1 MKQLNLLAE
10 DSRLERLTELGDSL
24 VLANELVDWESF
36 RPILEEAFRVIPKA
50 PGGRPPLDRVMMFKG
65 MILQQWYDLSDD
77 KTEYAINDRL
87 SFQRFL
93 GLTLSDKVFDAKTI
107 WAFRE
112 HLKTTGVYDT
122 LFNKF
127 TEQMKSAGVI
137 TKTGTLVDATFVEVP
152 VQRNTREENKKI
164 KEDEIPEDWS
174 DNKKAQKDTDARWTK
189 KNNKNHYGYKNHAK
203 VDKDSKIIV
212 SYQVTPAN
220 VHDSQMIDYLVE
232 PDDKAV
238 WADSAYTGDLVK
250 QKLKS
255 INPQIEINIIS
266 KGYRNTPLTD
276 EQKAENHEM
285 SKVRCR
291 VEHPFGHIK
300 KAMGGMDIR
309 SIGIERAK
317 CTIALKNMAYN
328 IQRYVCLIKPKKAT

>member
-36 RPILEEAFRVIPKA
+36 RPILEDAFRVIPKA

-127 TEQMKSAGVI
+127 TEQMESAGVI

-164 KEDEIPEDWS
+164 K
-174 DNKKAQKDTDARWTK
+174 ARR
-189 KNNKNHYGYKNHAK
+189 
-203 VDKDSKIIV
+203 I
-212 SYQVTPAN
+212 
-220 VHDSQMIDYLVE
+220 L
-232 PDDKAV
+232 
-238 WADSAYTGDLVK
+238 
-250 QKLKS
+250 
-255 INPQIEINIIS
+255 
-266 KGYRNTPLTD
+266 
-276 EQKAENHEM
+276 
-285 SKVRCR
+285 
-291 VEHPFGHIK
+291 GH
-300 KAMGGMDIR
+300 M
-309 SIGIERAK
+309 
-317 CTIALKNMAYN
+317 T
-328 IQRYVCLIKPKKAT
+328 